1 MNEYAFHQHFT
12 FMYYINQLYLD
23 TFLITLSVAFTMS
36 VSTFLT
42 LKEQDTGVCLPVLFP
57 GEILITYS

>member
-12 FMYYINQLYLD
+12 FTYYINQLYLA
-23 TFLITLSVAFTMS
+23 TFLITLSVAFTMT
-36 VSTFLT
+36 VSTFVT